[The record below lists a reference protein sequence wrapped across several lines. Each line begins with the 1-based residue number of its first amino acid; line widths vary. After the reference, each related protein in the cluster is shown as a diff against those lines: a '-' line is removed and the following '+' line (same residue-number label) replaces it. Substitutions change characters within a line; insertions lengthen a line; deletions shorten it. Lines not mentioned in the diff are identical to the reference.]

1 MIDCFA
7 FLMCIGTEVSG
18 NLKFALRQCIEI
30 LGNEVIHDMKE
41 RQHVAVFGR
50 ALAEDLTLQ
59 CLRYMYRILF
69 TLFIEAKPELDY
81 APMKAQT
88 TNPVIPSRACGRFVN
103 RHRATSKSTRMATS

>member
-59 CLRYMYRILF
+59 CLR
-69 TLFIEAKPELDY
+69 
-81 APMKAQT
+81 
-88 TNPVIPSRACGRFVN
+88 
-103 RHRATSKSTRMATS
+103 